1 MIISHKYKCIFIRI
15 PKTGSTSIET
25 LLKELDPNCISSDE
39 STPPYGHHSANQVK
53 QMIDIKIWN
62 AYFKFCFIRD
72 PYKWFLSQ
80 YSDNMKRT
88 HEISPWIHILLDDN
102 YKLNTPKNNIITKND
117 ACKLFLFLHHHVAY
131 HCHNHDTLAGQSM
144 YLDEKLD
151 FVGKFE
157 NISNDFEYIKKILGI
172 QESLKHLNKSSSNK
186 LSYDE
191 DAHKL
196 ITILYK
202 EDIKLYNKDTAYTKF

>member
-1 MIISHKYKCIFIRI
+1 
-15 PKTGSTSIET
+15 
-25 LLKELDPNCISSDE
+25 
-39 STPPYGHHSANQVK
+39 
-53 QMIDIKIWN
+53 
-62 AYFKFCFIRD
+62 
-72 PYKWFLSQ
+72 
-80 YSDNMKRT
+80 MKRT

-102 YKLNTPKNNIITKND
+102 YKLNTPKNNVITKND
-117 ACKLFLFLHHHVAY
+117 ACKLFLFLHNWTCSPTLGFKY
-131 HCHNHDTLAGQSM
+131 HNTLAGQSM

-191 DAHKL
+191 DAYKL